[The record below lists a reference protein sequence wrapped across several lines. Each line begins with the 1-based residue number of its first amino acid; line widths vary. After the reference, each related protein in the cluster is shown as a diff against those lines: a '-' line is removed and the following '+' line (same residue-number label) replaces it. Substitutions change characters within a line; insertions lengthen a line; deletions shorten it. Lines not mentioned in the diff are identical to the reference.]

1 MYAFIST
8 PLFKSYKG
16 FRICKD
22 CLKKIYFFMLPFDLT
37 VLIIGISC
45 LLKSE
50 CFQCCSKTLSLCK
63 PTYWRPG
70 KHTNTHFHT
79 QTHTQ
84 TRSVRMRKAGQQSI
98 LQRPLSSM
106 NQIAFWMTLRNE
118 GGTLNGNEL
127 YDLFV
132 RCIFLYVYIF
142 SDSSLLLFL
151 LAFSFFFST
160 FNLSG
165 QVQYNSL
172 TETRDHIFNL
182 TYPNDE
188 H

>member
-1 MYAFIST
+1 MTICSLRGQINLLVIAHLNISDNSFNIKSEYYSSSRLHMYAFIST

-106 NQIAFWMTLRNE
+106 NQIAF
-118 GGTLNGNEL
+118 
-127 YDLFV
+127 
-132 RCIFLYVYIF
+132 
-142 SDSSLLLFL
+142 
-151 LAFSFFFST
+151 
-160 FNLSG
+160 
-165 QVQYNSL
+165 
-172 TETRDHIFNL
+172 
-182 TYPNDE
+182 
-188 H
+188 